1 VVERSHGGSRPFKI
15 VGAEWIKTLAI
26 AANVGVDVG
35 WMLNLDPL
43 ARDLAVKVVEEG
55 IDLAYKRDRRQA
67 QMIIEELSQA
77 MKR

>member
-1 VVERSHGGSRPFKI
+1 
-15 VGAEWIKTLAI
+15 
-26 AANVGVDVG
+26 
-35 WMLNLDPL
+35 MLNLDPL